1 MQPRDSASPD
11 AAPARALMQAH
22 VLVQPGQ
29 LELRTLARPRAG
41 AGEVVLRVRAALT
54 CGTDIKTFLR
64 GHPKFPMP
72 TLFGHEFSGELAEVG
87 PGVSGFREGDAVMAV
102 PTAPCGTCYY
112 CERAQE
118 NLCTT
123 LMDQYVLG
131 GFSEYVKLPSRIVA
145 ANLFPKPGRLSFSEA
160 ALLEPLSCVVHGL
173 QQIPVRADDTVVL
186 IGAGA
191 ISLLH
196 ALLLQAMG
204 VEQIIVLGRNARRA
218 SFAHAAGASVV
229 LTEPP
234 LTARAAL
241 LDLTRG
247 RGADIVIE
255 CTGQVEVWEAAPA
268 LARHGGAVV
277 LFGGCPAGTVV
288 RLDTQRLH
296 YDQLTIVSPFH
307 FTPRAVRAAHDWL
320 AGGKLRTGSLISGE
334 LPLAQLAEA
343 LTRHQRGDGVKYA
356 VIP

>member
-1 MQPRDSASPD
+1 
-11 AAPARALMQAH
+11 MQAH
-22 VLVQPGQ
+22 VLVRPGQ
-29 LELRTLARPRAG
+29 LELRTLPRPRAG
-41 AGEVVLRVRAALT
+41 AQEVVMRVRSALT

-87 PGVSGFREGDAVMAV
+87 AGVTGFREGDAVMTV
-102 PTAPCGTCYY
+102 PTAPCGECYY
-112 CERAQE
+112 CQRAQE

-123 LMDQYVLG
+123 LMDQYVIG
-131 GFSEYVKLPSRIVA
+131 GFAEYVKLPARIVA
-145 ANLFPKPGRLSFSEA
+145 ANLFPKPTHLSFAEA

-173 QQIPVRADDTVVL
+173 QQITVRADDTVVL
-186 IGAGA
+186 MGAGA

-196 ALLLQAMG
+196 VLLLRAMG
-204 VEQIIVLGRNARRA
+204 VEQIIVLGRNERRA
-218 SFAHAAGASVV
+218 SFAHAAGAMVV
-229 LTEPP
+229 LTEPH
-234 LTARAAL
+234 LTARTAV
-241 LDLTRG
+241 LDLTGG

-268 LARHGGAVV
+268 LVRHGGAVV
-277 LFGGCPAGTVV
+277 LFGGCPAGTMV

-320 AGGKLRTGSLISGE
+320 AGGQLRTSSLISGE
-334 LPLAQLAEA
+334 FPIDQLAEA
-343 LTRHQRGDGVKYA
+343 LTRHQRGEGVKYA
-356 VIP
+356 VVP